1 MKCNAKID
9 LFFYVFF
16 ALIAIFVAYNPSFG
30 IIDDHTMTE
39 TLLVGKNIP
48 FSIMPDIG
56 RFFPFNAQELNILAF
71 LFSPS
76 PQVFYTFNALCLVVV
91 VFFLSQSFYIILEE
105 KIKKA
110 KLVAYLCVS
119 ITILSPA
126 FMTSWLRLFVPERME
141 FIFLVLFFY
150 SYVILFFN
158 KSNKKIFY
166 SIVCILSSLLAMFYK
181 ETTFILIGAFA
192 FFCAFLSY
200 LERKKI
206 AWINIF
212 LLINCAIWIAFYFV
226 FVILQKTHGG
236 MYGDTPYNRF
246 FVFLKDLTNY
256 CINDPFVTLGSLM
269 FILMRL
275 FLIFTKKSRF
285 SPLYDS
291 MLFSSFFFIITYAY
305 LGLSNLHYLLPAYI
319 FMIPVFFIFL
329 FTYWN
334 TYLKTFFYIVVFVY
348 ISNCIPLSLYSYMM
362 YKFSSQ
368 NFHDSITF
376 LKKDIKVKKNIFIE
390 GVNRASGIEVY
401 VSFSKWLEFYG
412 IKNFD
417 LFSDLPIDHS
427 ILGRLDTSSPYSVFR
442 ENAIV
447 DKKSGDIVFLI
458 ANSNMLITHSVIEE
472 LKKKYRLVYVADN
485 GWNIPLISLRT
496 FVKWI
501 AMFLTKDRND
511 FHYNK
516 NIFGLP
522 IYVYVFEV
530 R

>member
-1 MKCNAKID
+1 
-9 LFFYVFF
+9 
-16 ALIAIFVAYNPSFG
+16 
-30 IIDDHTMTE
+30 
-39 TLLVGKNIP
+39 
-48 FSIMPDIG
+48 
-56 RFFPFNAQELNILAF
+56 
-71 LFSPS
+71 
-76 PQVFYTFNALCLVVV
+76 
-91 VFFLSQSFYIILEE
+91 
-105 KIKKA
+105 
-110 KLVAYLCVS
+110 
-119 ITILSPA
+119 
-126 FMTSWLRLFVPERME
+126 
-141 FIFLVLFFY
+141 
-150 SYVILFFN
+150 
-158 KSNKKIFY
+158 
-166 SIVCILSSLLAMFYK
+166 
-181 ETTFILIGAFA
+181 
-192 FFCAFLSY
+192 
-200 LERKKI
+200 
-206 AWINIF
+206 
-212 LLINCAIWIAFYFV
+212 
-226 FVILQKTHGG
+226 
-236 MYGDTPYNRF
+236 
-246 FVFLKDLTNY
+246 
-256 CINDPFVTLGSLM
+256 
-269 FILMRL
+269 
-275 FLIFTKKSRF
+275 
-285 SPLYDS
+285 
-291 MLFSSFFFIITYAY
+291 
-305 LGLSNLHYLLPAYI
+305 
-319 FMIPVFFIFL
+319 MIPVFFIFL

-368 NFHDSITF
+368 NFHDSIAF

-401 VSFSKWLEFYG
+401 VSFFKWLEFYG

-427 ILGRLDTSSPYSVFR
+427 ILGKPDTSSPYSVFR
-442 ENAIV
+442 ENTIV

-458 ANSNMLITHSVIEE
+458 ANSDMLITHSMIEG